1 VPKSSPS
8 SSDDSSILIRGGTIV
23 DPEAKKTERKGD
35 LLIEGGKIAAIDSP
49 GKIPS
54 SRARETIDA
63 KGAWVLPGLIDMHV
77 HLREPGL
84 EYKETIATGTQAA
97 VAGGFTSVACMA
109 NTHPVNDTPHVT
121 ALIRERAKATAVSR
135 VFIVG
140 AVTKGLKGEELAEI
154 GGMVDEGARALSDDG
169 MPVMNSYLMRKA
181 MDYAKA
187 FGVTIISHAE
197 DWNLVGQ
204 GAMNEGALSS
214 ALGLRGNPAAA
225 EEIMVAR
232 EIALCRLTRCPV
244 HIAHLSTKVAIEH
257 VRRAKH
263 DGLPVTAEASPHHL
277 TLTEEELRSYDTN
290 FKMAP
295 PLRTEEDVE
304 ALREAVAEGVVDV
317 IATDHAPHGL
327 NDKMVE
333 FDQAANGIIG
343 LQTAVPLT
351 LDLVHQGLIPL
362 KRWVESLTL
371 APARLLGVDRALGLG
386 SLRKGAAAD
395 ITILDPKATW
405 NLASD
410 MILSKSKNSPF
421 LDWELRGKVK
431 TTLVGGKVVHSS
443 GSHNSARSEA
453 RRSRS

>member
-1 VPKSSPS
+1 MSKESL
-8 SSDDSSILIRGGTIV
+8 LIRGGTIV
-23 DPEAKKTERKGD
+23 DPSAKKIERRGD
-35 LLIEGGKIAAIDSP
+35 ILVEDGKIAAIEPP
-49 GKIPS
+49 GKIPV
-54 SRARETIDA
+54 SRAARVIDA
-63 KGAWVLPGLIDMHV
+63 QGAWVLPGLIDMHV

-84 EYKETIATGTQAA
+84 EHKETIESGTRAA
-97 VAGGFTSVACMA
+97 AAGGFTSVACMA
-109 NTHPVNDTPHVT
+109 NTQPVNDTPHVT
-121 ALIRERAKATAVSR
+121 ALIRERARSTAVVR
-135 VFIVG
+135 VFPVG

-154 GGMVDEGARALSDDG
+154 GGMVDQGARALSDDG

-204 GAMNEGALSS
+204 GAMNESALSS

-232 EIALCRLTRCPV
+232 EIALSRLTRCPV
-244 HIAHLSTKVAIEH
+244 HIAHLSTAVAIEH
-257 VRRAKH
+257 VRRAKE

-277 TLTEEELRSYDTN
+277 TLCEDKLRSYDTN

-304 ALREAVAEGVVDV
+304 ALQEAVATGLVDV

-351 LDLVHQGLIPL
+351 LELVHKKIIPL
-362 KRWVESLTL
+362 KRWVESLTI
-371 APARLLGVDRALGLG
+371 APARLLGVDHGT
-386 SLRKGAAAD
+386 LRRGAAAD

-405 NLASD
+405 NLGSD
-410 MILSKSKNSPF
+410 MILSKSKNTPF
-421 LDWELRGKVK
+421 LDWKLRGKVRF
-431 TTLVGGKVVHSS
+431 TIVGGKVVY
-443 GSHNSARSEA
+443 GQTNERSH
-453 RRSRS
+453 